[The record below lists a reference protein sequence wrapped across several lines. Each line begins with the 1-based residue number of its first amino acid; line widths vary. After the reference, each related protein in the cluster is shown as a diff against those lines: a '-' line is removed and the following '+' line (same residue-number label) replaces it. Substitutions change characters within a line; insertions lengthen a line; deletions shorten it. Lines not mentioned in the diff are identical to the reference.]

1 MISPLPPNRAYGS
14 VGDAL
19 GGGKI
24 EGGKFYWVRVDYT
37 VDEEYSIDWNNYTHV
52 MNGSVSY
59 SHMDSYTGEYACF
72 RMYVPANGAEAT
84 GSLNINCYTRPEPFG
99 YAEEYPYLWIDGNM
113 ACSVVEQKW
122 MKGNAQFSGTFEQGE
137 TYTLYAAVQMN
148 DGSKFPVGTHVTV
161 NGETPTSVRTDGNL
175 LVVTKDYKVDS
186 LMTFKLP
193 ASLTTIEAEA
203 FEGSVA
209 EAFEIPA
216 GCTSIGSRAFANCPN
231 LKVLIIRSSSIN
243 IADDAL
249 EGNFEATG
257 ACRVTI
263 ISPEGSDL
271 PSWCKQHG
279 VNWQPLN

>member
-37 VDEEYSIDWNNYTHV
+37 IDEEYSIDWYNYSHV
-52 MNGSVSY
+52 MNGCIVSTNY
-59 SHMDSYTGEYACF
+59 DMSDNCYAYF

-84 GSLNINCYTRPEPFG
+84 GTLDIGCYGLPEAFG
-99 YAEEYPYLWIDGNM
+99 KADAYPYFSLSGTLNGMLVDQM
-113 ACSVVEQKW
+113 W
-122 MKGNAQFSGTFEQGE
+122 MKGEEWFAGTFEQGE
-137 TYTLYAAVQMN
+137 TYMLYASVMMS
-148 DGSKFPVGTHVTV
+148 DGSKVPEGVYVTV
-161 NGETPTSVRTDGNL
+161 NGETPTSVKVDGNL
-175 LVVTKDYKVDS
+175 LIVTKDYKMDS
-186 LMTFKLP
+186 QVTFKLP
-193 ASLTTIEAEA
+193 AELTTIKAEA
-203 FEGSVA
+203 FEGSIA
-209 EAFEIPA
+209 EAFDIPA
-216 GCTSIGSRAFANCPN
+216 GCTSVGSRAFANCPN
-231 LKVLIIRSSSIN
+231 LKVLIIRSSSIS

-249 EGNFEATG
+249 AGNFEETG

-263 ISPEGSDL
+263 ISPADSNL